1 MVTAVTNLGRSG
13 LYDWLVQRVSGVI
26 LLTYFLCIA
35 GFILLNPDMD
45 YYTWRDFFGQ
55 TRMHLLGTAAVLS
68 LAMHAWIGLWCVL
81 TDYVTTRLMGDK
93 ATMLR
98 GALSAVCGI
107 TVFIYTVWGLQ
118 IIWGVN

>member
-13 LYDWLVQRVSGVI
+13 LYDWLVQRITGVI
-26 LLTYFLCIA
+26 LLVYFVSIA
-35 GFILLNPDMD
+35 AFIITHSGMD
-45 YYTWRDFFGQ
+45 FDTWSSFFNQ
-55 TRMHLLGTAAVLS
+55 TRMRVLGSAAILS

-81 TDYVTTRLMGDK
+81 TDYVTTRLLGAK
-93 ATMLR
+93 ATLLR

-118 IIWGVN
+118 IIWGAQ